1 MSKTDLK
8 NKLDKL
14 YLQFNQAGFI
24 ENDPIAIPHQFSKKE
39 DIEIMSFLISSIAW
53 GQRTSIINS
62 GKRLVKIFEGK
73 PFDFILNH
81 RDTDLKACRGF
92 VHRTFNETDLI
103 SFVSF
108 LKEIYQ
114 QKGGL
119 EYAFSK
125 HLSKD
130 DLHIENALN
139 GFRASYESSPSFIK
153 RTARHIAYPAGGS
166 ACKRLNMFL
175 RWMVRSDENGIDFGI
190 WKSIKPSQLICP
202 LDVHVI
208 NQALQLGLIKSE
220 KSNWKTALELTARLR
235 IFDSKD
241 PVKYDIALFGNG
253 VNEKSINKTKRNLFK
268 QLSTF

>member
-1 MSKTDLK
+1 MTKTDLK
-8 NKLDKL
+8 NHLDNL
-14 YLQFNQAGFI
+14 YKQFNQTGFV
-24 ENDPIAIPHQFSKKE
+24 ENDPILIPHQFSKKE

-62 GKRLVKIFEGK
+62 GNKLVKIFEGQ
-73 PFDFILNH
+73 PHDFVLNH
-81 RDTDLKACRGF
+81 SDKDLKACLGF

-125 HLSKD
+125 HLGIG

-153 RTARHIAYPAGGS
+153 RTAKHIAYPGGGS

-175 RWMVRSDENGIDFGI
+175 RWMVRTEKNGIDFGI
-190 WKSIKPSQLICP
+190 WKSIKPSQLIIP

-208 NQALQLGLIKSE
+208 NQALKLGLIKSE
-220 KSNWKTALELTARLR
+220 KSNWTTALELTARLR
-235 IFDSKD
+235 TFDSAD

-253 VNEKSINKTKRNLFK
+253 INEKSINKTTRDLFK
-268 QLSTF
+268 QLMVF